1 MLDHGRTVAHG
12 TPAELKTRIGT
23 ERIDVTIASPSDF
36 DAVVRATA
44 TVRREPP
51 TFDADRL
58 VATVPIIEGTRLM
71 EVMRAL
77 DAEGI
82 DAVDLNRR
90 EATLDD
96 VFLTLTDGVPA
107 PTSPKTSR
115 WKTSTERFPH
125 ATTTQP

>member
-1 MLDHGRTVAHG
+1 
-12 TPAELKTRIGT
+12 
-23 ERIDVTIASPSDF
+23 
-36 DAVVRATA
+36 VVRATQPFA
-44 TVRREPP
+44 ANPP

-77 DAEGI
+77 DAEGV

-96 VFLTLTDGVPA
+96 VFLTLTDGVAAHHESQDQPIEDETREEVPA
-107 PTSPKTSR
+107 
-115 WKTSTERFPH
+115 
-125 ATTTQP
+125 